1 MSKTISQF
9 DRLPVE
15 LLAVRGRLLHKIVN
29 FARLFEIKNDCTYC
43 QIKLMYSRGLIV
55 EPEVG
60 NNTMANE
67 SVAPIF
73 GC

>member
-29 FARLFEIKNDCTYC
+29 FARLFQIKNDCMV
-43 QIKLMYSRGLIV
+43 QFMYLRGLIV

-67 SVAPIF
+67 SMAPIF
-73 GC
+73 SC